1 LADPR
6 ENFKELCGRYG
17 GDVESEVKGNDTVLT
32 CIKDEEMLFQGLVHR
47 NTLIINTAPHPIN
60 FIDGTTLK
68 GSTTLAGELKARAE
82 TRKLFERNGI
92 SFITTEFKT
101 DERGRRLVEWARK
114 AGNVILVSSII
125 SVNAYGYPVVS
136 PVITPE
142 TARLPPP
149 QRKAYKDRWN
159 TRVSEKELL
168 KLKEV
173 PKLRIPVKKPP
184 ELRPVKPK
192 TIIPKLRPK

>member
-1 LADPR
+1 MKNPK
-6 ENFKELCGRYG
+6 ESFKELCGKYG
-17 GDVESEVKGNDTVLT
+17 GDVESEVKGSDTVLT
-32 CIKDEEMLFQGLVHR
+32 CIKDEEMLFQGLIHR
-47 NTLIINTAPHPIN
+47 NLLIINTAPHPIN
-60 FIDGTTLK
+60 FIDGTILK

-101 DERGRRLVEWARK
+101 DEKGRRLVEWARR

-159 TRVSEKELL
+159 TK
-168 KLKEV
+168 V
-173 PKLRIPVKKPP
+173 PKLKVKVKEPL
-184 ELRPVKPK
+184 ELITPK
-192 TIIPKLRPK
+192 KW